1 MQYFLLLA
9 CFFLC
14 SCSDHVQRLHII
26 RNTTSA
32 PKPSLVVEPVTT
44 GYPKDSQSLAHSVLG
59 KLLQEQRLHYAHIQS
74 ASYFGHVLLVGQVEN
89 SDDVDFIQQQLT
101 NNTKVR
107 SFKLFLNAH
116 SKHHKVYL
124 AEDSLLKTQA
134 VKILSNIPIATSH
147 LQLLC
152 SDNTIYIIGSSH
164 TENIAHI
171 KHVLFTQT
179 RAHSVY
185 FFGV

>member
-1 MQYFLLLA
+1 MQRFLLVA
-9 CFFLC
+9 CLFLC
-14 SCSDHVQRLHII
+14 ACSDYYQRI
-26 RNTTSA
+26 RLAQDTTPA
-32 PKPSLVVEPVTT
+32 PKPGLVVEPVTK

-59 KLLQEQRLHYAHIQS
+59 QLLQAQRLKHAYIQS

-89 SDDVDFIQQQLT
+89 SDDVDFIQQQLS
-101 NNTKVR
+101 NNPKVK
-107 SFKLFLNAH
+107 SFKLYLRAH
-116 SKHHKVYL
+116 SKQHKVYL
-124 AEDSLLKTQA
+124 AEDSVLKTQA

-152 SDNTIYIIGSSH
+152 SDNTIYILGSLD
-164 TENIAHI
+164 TNNIDHI

-185 FFGV
+185 FYGI